1 MNESNPD
8 KLIALIEDDEQVRG
22 ILEEYLSLQAG
33 MHFLFSAG
41 SFEAFLG
48 KVAVYQA
55 PDIVLMDIG
64 LPGIN
69 GIEGLKLIKENYPE
83 TEVIMLTVYHEPD
96 KIFESLCAGASGY
109 LLKNVPLEEIRAG
122 ILSLGSG
129 GAPMSPQIARRV
141 IERFQPV
148 KKENSQHIL
157 SGREQQVVNGI
168 VEGLSYKMLADRLDL
183 SIDTIRFHIKNIYRK
198 LHINCKAELISKTI
212 RRIY

>member
-1 MNESNPD
+1 MNESNPE

-22 ILEEYLSLQAG
+22 ILEKYLSVQAG

-48 KVAVYQA
+48 KVTIFQA

-69 GIEGLKLIKENYPE
+69 GIEGLKQIKEKYPE

-141 IERFQPV
+141 IERFHPV

-157 SGREQQVVNGI
+157 SEREQQVVNGI
-168 VEGLSYKMLADRLDL
+168 VEGLSYKMLADRLYL
-183 SIDTIRFHIKNIYRK
+183 SIDTIRFHIKSIYRK
-198 LHINCKAELISKTI
+198 LHINCKAELISKTV